1 VKILL
6 RFKRI
11 NFFSTSINTSGHNE
25 SLQFLYAS
33 PTVGTGAGRQGRL
46 IATSDLDRWASW
58 GQGRTDMKYFALI
71 YYVVDSFVSRRTQF
85 REEHLRLVGEANRR
99 GQLLLAGALGD
110 PVDRA
115 LLVFRTQDRS
125 IAEDFARNDPY
136 VINGLVTRWEV
147 QPWAIVIGSDNTTFK
162 GGVK

>member
-1 VKILL
+1 
-6 RFKRI
+6 
-11 NFFSTSINTSGHNE
+11 
-25 SLQFLYAS
+25 
-33 PTVGTGAGRQGRL
+33 
-46 IATSDLDRWASW
+46 
-58 GQGRTDMKYFALI
+58 MKYFALI
-71 YYVVDSFVSRRTQF
+71 YYVVDSFVSRRTAF
-85 REEHLRLVGEANRR
+85 REEHLRLVGKANRR
-99 GQLLLAGALGD
+99 GELLLAGALGD

-147 QPWAIVIGSDNTTFK
+147 QPWAVVIGNDSTTSQ

>member
-1 VKILL
+1 M
-6 RFKRI
+6 
-11 NFFSTSINTSGHNE
+11 
-25 SLQFLYAS
+25 
-33 PTVGTGAGRQGRL
+33 
-46 IATSDLDRWASW
+46 
-58 GQGRTDMKYFALI
+58 DMKYFALI
-71 YYVVDSFVSRRTQF
+71 YYVVDGFVSRRTAF
-85 REEHLRLVGEANRR
+85 REEHLRLVKEANRR
-99 GQLLLAGALGD
+99 GELPLAGALGD

-147 QPWAIVIGSDNTTFK
+147 QPWAVVIGNDSTPFQ

>member
-1 VKILL
+1 
-6 RFKRI
+6 
-11 NFFSTSINTSGHNE
+11 
-25 SLQFLYAS
+25 
-33 PTVGTGAGRQGRL
+33 
-46 IATSDLDRWASW
+46 
-58 GQGRTDMKYFALI
+58 MKYFALI
-71 YYVVDSFVSRRTQF
+71 YYVVDGFVSRRTAF
-85 REEHLRLVGEANRR
+85 REEHLQLVGKANRR
-99 GQLLLAGALGD
+99 GELLLAGALGD

-147 QPWAIVIGSDNTTFK
+147 QPWAVVIGDDTTPFQ

>member
-1 VKILL
+1 
-6 RFKRI
+6 
-11 NFFSTSINTSGHNE
+11 
-25 SLQFLYAS
+25 
-33 PTVGTGAGRQGRL
+33 
-46 IATSDLDRWASW
+46 
-58 GQGRTDMKYFALI
+58 MKYFALI
-71 YYVVDSFVSRRTQF
+71 YCVADGFVSRRTAF
-85 REEHLRLVGEANRR
+85 REEHLRLIGKANHRGE
-99 GQLLLAGALGD
+99 LLLAGALGD

-147 QPWAIVIGSDNTTFK
+147 QPWAVVIGNGSTAFQ